1 MTNDE
6 LRAELDRLK
15 ARLYQFERESVREVP
30 ATFEPKG
37 YYLSYY
43 ATTGFLL
50 GFLGACTS
58 LMANVIGS
66 VFWSQVTGQAQHPLK
81 LIQVYLTFP
90 MGEQALKVNTGLLLA
105 IGCVLYIGTGMLYG
119 MFFQVFL
126 SRFFPRATL
135 PARLVV
141 CSILAIVVW
150 VVNFYL
156 VLSWLQP
163 ALFGGNWIITMVPP
177 WVAAVTH
184 LVFGWTM
191 AVVYPLGEFHT
202 YRTDVK

>member
-1 MTNDE
+1 MTTDPLRDE
-6 LRAELDRLK
+6 IEKLK
-15 ARLYQFERESVREVP
+15 ARVEQLESELVP
-30 ATFEPKG
+30 DVPISFAPKEF
-37 YYLSYY
+37 YLGYY

-58 LMANVIGS
+58 LLANIIGS
-66 VFWSQVTGQAQHPLK
+66 VLWSGLTGQTQHPLK

-90 MGEQALKVNTGLLLA
+90 LGEQALKIDTGLLLT

-126 SRFFPRATL
+126 ARYFPNSTL
-135 PARLVV
+135 PARLVI
-141 CSILAIVVW
+141 CSILALVIW
-150 VVNFYL
+150 VLNFYFL
-156 VLSWLQP
+156 LSWLQP
-163 ALFGGNWIITMVPP
+163 ALFGGNWIVSMVPP

-191 AVVYPLGEFHT
+191 AVVYPLGEFRT
-202 YRTDVK
+202 YRTDLK

>member
-1 MTNDE
+1 MTTDALRDE
-6 LRAELDRLK
+6 LDKLK
-15 ARLYQFERESVREVP
+15 ARVAQLETEMMGEVP
-30 ATFEPKG
+30 VSFEPKE
-37 YYLSYY
+37 YYFGYY

-58 LMANVIGS
+58 LLANVVGS
-66 VFWSQVTGQAQHPLK
+66 VFWSQITGQAQHPLK

-90 MGEQALKVNTGLLLA
+90 MGEQALKTDTGLLLA

-119 MFFQVFL
+119 MFFQVIL
-126 SRFFPRATL
+126 SRFFPNSTL
-135 PARLVV
+135 PARLVI
-141 CSILAIVVW
+141 CSILALIVW
-150 VVNFYL
+150 VVNFYF

-163 ALFGGNWIITMVPP
+163 AMVGGNWIITMVPP

-191 AVVYPLGEFHT
+191 AIVYPLGEFHT

>member
-1 MTNDE
+1 MSNDE

-15 ARLYQFERESVREVP
+15 ARLSQFERESGAEVP
-30 ATFEPKG
+30 TTFEPKG
-37 YYLSYY
+37 YYFSYY

-66 VFWSQVTGQAQHPLK
+66 VAWSQVTGETQHPLK

-90 MGEQALKVNTGLLLA
+90 MGEEALKTDTGLLLA
-105 IGCVLYIGTGMLYG
+105 LGCVLYIGTGMLYG

-126 SRFFPRATL
+126 SRYFPQATL
-135 PARLVV
+135 LKRLVL
-141 CSILAIVVW
+141 CSILALVIW
-150 VVNFYL
+150 VVNFYFL
-156 VLSWLQP
+156 LSWLQP
-163 ALFGGNWIITMVPP
+163 ALFGGNWIVTMVPP

-191 AVVYPLGEFHT
+191 AVVYPLGVFRT
-202 YRTDVK
+202 YRTDGK